1 MSDRVGF
8 PKRRVSTFANSAT
21 IDNWVEA
28 GIPAKVILQAL
39 TTNAARLM
47 GVEKERG
54 ALRVGMKADIIAT
67 SANPLENIQTLKSVT
82 FVMKNG
88 SVFKENK

>member
-1 MSDRVGF
+1 MSSLLQKDTRG
-8 PKRRVSTFANSAT
+8 RLSIET

-28 GIPAKVILQAL
+28 GIPNKVILQAL
-39 TTNAARLM
+39 TTNAARIL

-67 SANPLENIQTLKSVT
+67 VANPLENIQTLKAVT

>member
-1 MSDRVGF
+1 MSSLHRKDI
-8 PKRRVSTFANSAT
+8 PEASIIDTL
-21 IDNWVEA
+21 DNWVEA
-28 GIPAKVILQAL
+28 GIPSKVILQAL
-39 TTNAARLM
+39 TTNAARLL

-67 SANPLENIQTLKSVT
+67 TANPLENIQTLKAVT

-88 SVFKENK
+88 SVFKRE